1 MKLNKS
7 APVARPSWHVQTAMA
22 RHGSNHQCAIG
33 IRKLSDEPIGSY
45 AE

>member
-22 RHGSNHQCAIG
+22 RHHQCPIG